1 MAQIIISESEL
12 EDYKKTAVKWGT
24 TLLDLPVRTA
34 MDVLKYMYGVNKL
47 RGKQKL
53 PSVSADSQIAPF
65 KKNRSGSA
73 QVNIAFRE
81 LETFLGNSVEE
92 FAPVDYAAYTMG
104 YDDPI
109 AGEAIKGA
117 STTALVL
124 FQLAKARGQHI
135 AEAVLLGV
143 RNPSGDRTIDLCDG
157 LLTIAGKEI
166 TAEKI
171 SAAAGNYFKL
181 QNQMTFANACDLLK
195 EEVVF
200 RINPFLRAQNNL
212 LLCDPLVADM
222 YNESYL
228 ATHQAVSYND
238 AYNQPYLEGS
248 NRKITIVGLPE
259 LAGQKRMILT
269 QKENMWW
276 GTDNANDEMAVD
288 IMRKD
293 HYTLSFATNMWLG
306 AQFRSIDPRCLA
318 IIELAD

>member
-1 MAQIIISESEL
+1 
-12 EDYKKTAVKWGT
+12 
-24 TLLDLPVRTA
+24 
-34 MDVLKYMYGVNKL
+34 
-47 RGKQKL
+47 
-53 PSVSADSQIAPF
+53 
-65 KKNRSGSA
+65 
-73 QVNIAFRE
+73 
-81 LETFLGNSVEE
+81 
-92 FAPVDYAAYTMG
+92 
-104 YDDPI
+104 
-109 AGEAIKGA
+109 
-117 STTALVL
+117 
-124 FQLAKARGQHI
+124 
-135 AEAVLLGV
+135 
-143 RNPSGDRTIDLCDG
+143 
-157 LLTIAGKEI
+157 
-166 TAEKI
+166 
-171 SAAAGNYFKL
+171 
-181 QNQMTFANACDLLK
+181 MTFANACDLLK

-276 GTDNANDEMAVD
+276 GTDNANDEKAVD

-318 IIELAD
+318 IIELAG